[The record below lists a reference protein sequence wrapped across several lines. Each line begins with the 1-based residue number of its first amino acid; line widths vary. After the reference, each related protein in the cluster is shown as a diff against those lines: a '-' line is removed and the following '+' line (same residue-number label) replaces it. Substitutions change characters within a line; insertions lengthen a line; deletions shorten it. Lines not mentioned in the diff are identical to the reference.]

1 MDFLEELALYN
12 LAMNN
17 AFEFITQ
24 RKTLEELYS
33 HIEFL
38 NEDYPLPFDPTFEDG
53 RSEDVLDM
61 LIEHF
66 TNYEEYEKC
75 AILVKIKKQCLK
87 EQTEEDQQP

>member
-1 MDFLEELALYN
+1 MDFLEDLALYD

-33 HIEFL
+33 HMDLLDQE
-38 NEDYPLPFDPTFEDG
+38 YPLPFDPTFENG
-53 RSEDVLDM
+53 RTEDVLDM

-66 TNYEEYEKC
+66 THYEEYEKC
-75 AILVKIKKQCLK
+75 AVLVKIKNQCLK
-87 EQTEEDQQP
+87 KQIE

>member
-1 MDFLEELALYN
+1 MDFLEDLALYD

-33 HIEFL
+33 HM
-38 NEDYPLPFDPTFEDG
+38 
-53 RSEDVLDM
+53 EDVLDM

-66 TNYEEYEKC
+66 THYEEYEKC
-75 AILVKIKKQCLK
+75 AVLVKIKNQCLK
-87 EQTEEDQQP
+87 KQIE